1 MNSSFTLN
9 NIEKQEIRNKTA
21 KPMLYFAMG
30 SMVMLFGGLTSAYVV
45 RHAEGNWLKF
55 EMPQT
60 FFFSTAI
67 ILISSIFV
75 NKAITEAKKDN
86 FAGVQIAL
94 GITFILGLAFMVCQ
108 FMGWSQLASQKIF
121 FAGKDSNASGSF
133 FYVLTGLHLAHLL
146 GGMIYLLAVNIQAL
160 KKKYTSQNY
169 LSLQLCATYWHF
181 LDGLWIYLFF
191 FLIFIS

>member
-1 MNSSFTLN
+1 MNSSYALN
-9 NIEKQEIRNKTA
+9 YNEKQEIRNKTA
-21 KPMLYFAMG
+21 KPMLYIAIG

-55 EMPQT
+55 EMPQA
-60 FFFSTAI
+60 FYFSTAL
-67 ILISSIFV
+67 ILLSSLFINMAV
-75 NKAITEAKKDN
+75 SAAKKDN
-86 FAGVQIAL
+86 FAGVQRAL
-94 GITFILGLAFMVCQ
+94 GITFFLGLAFMICQ
-108 FMGWSQLASQKIF
+108 FMGWSELTNQKVF

-133 FYVLTGLHLAHLL
+133 FYVLTGLHLAHLF
-146 GGMIYLLAVNIQAL
+146 GGMLYLLAVNIHAL
-160 KKKYTSQNY
+160 KKKYSAQNY

>member
-1 MNSSFTLN
+1 MSSLN
-9 NIEKQEIRNKTA
+9 YAEKQEIRKKTA
-21 KPMLYFAMG
+21 KPMLYVAIG

-45 RHAEGNWLKF
+45 RHAEGNWLVF
-55 EMPQT
+55 TMPQA
-60 FFFSTAI
+60 FYFSTA
-67 ILISSIFV
+67 LMLLSSLTMNF
-75 NKAITEAKKDN
+75 ALMAAKKNN
-86 FAGVQIAL
+86 FTQIKQAL
-94 GITFILGLAFMVCQ
+94 GATLVLGIGFMICQ
-108 FMGWSQLASQKIF
+108 FMGWSQLSAQKVF

-146 GGMIYLLAVNIQAL
+146 GGMLYLLAVNIKAL
-160 KKKYTSQNY
+160 KNKYTAQNY

>member
-1 MNSSFTLN
+1 MSSLN
-9 NIEKQEIRNKTA
+9 YAEKQEIRNKTA
-21 KPMLYFAMG
+21 KPMLYVAIG

-45 RHAEGNWLKF
+45 RHAEGNWLVF
-55 EMPQT
+55 TMPQA
-60 FFFSTAI
+60 FYFSTA
-67 ILISSIFV
+67 LMLLSSLTMNF
-75 NKAITEAKKDN
+75 ALMAAKKNN
-86 FAGVQIAL
+86 FTQIKQAL
-94 GITFILGLAFMVCQ
+94 GATLVLGIGFMFCQ
-108 FMGWSQLASQKIF
+108 FIGWSQLSAQKVF

-146 GGMIYLLAVNIQAL
+146 GGMLYLLAVNIKAL
-160 KKKYTSQNY
+160 KNKYTAQNY

>member
-1 MNSSFTLN
+1 MSSLN
-9 NIEKQEIRNKTA
+9 YAEKQEIRNKTA
-21 KPMLYFAMG
+21 KPMLYVAIG

-45 RHAEGNWLKF
+45 RHAEGNWLVF
-55 EMPQT
+55 TMPRA
-60 FFFSTAI
+60 FYFSTA
-67 ILISSIFV
+67 LMLLSSLTMNF
-75 NKAITEAKKDN
+75 ALMAAKKNN
-86 FAGVQIAL
+86 FTQIKQAL
-94 GITFILGLAFMVCQ
+94 GATLVLGIGFMFCQ
-108 FMGWSQLASQKIF
+108 FMGWSQLSAQKVF

-146 GGMIYLLAVNIQAL
+146 GGMLYLLAVNIKAL
-160 KKKYTSQNY
+160 KNKYTAQNY

>member
-1 MNSSFTLN
+1 MSSLN
-9 NIEKQEIRNKTA
+9 YTEKQEIRNKTA
-21 KPMLYFAMG
+21 KPMLYVAIG

-45 RHAEGNWLKF
+45 RHAEGNWLVF
-55 EMPQT
+55 TMPQA
-60 FFFSTAI
+60 FYFSTA
-67 ILISSIFV
+67 LMLLSSLTMNF
-75 NKAITEAKKDN
+75 ALMAAKKNN
-86 FAGVQIAL
+86 FTQIKQAL
-94 GITFILGLAFMVCQ
+94 GATLVLGIGFMFCQ
-108 FMGWSQLASQKIF
+108 FMGWSQLSAQKVF

-146 GGMIYLLAVNIQAL
+146 GGMLYLLAVNIKAL
-160 KKKYTSQNY
+160 KNKYTAQNY

>member
-1 MNSSFTLN
+1 
-9 NIEKQEIRNKTA
+9 
-21 KPMLYFAMG
+21 MLYIAIG

-60 FFFSTAI
+60 FYYSTAV
-67 ILISSIFV
+67 ILLCSVFINMSV
-75 NKAITEAKKDN
+75 AAAKKN
-86 FAGVQIAL
+86 NLVRMQQAL
-94 GITFILGLAFMVCQ
+94 AATFLLGLLFMILQ
-108 FMGWSQLASQKIF
+108 FVGWSQLTSQKIF

-133 FYVLTGLHLAHLL
+133 FYVLTGLHLAHLF
-146 GGMIYLLAVNIQAL
+146 GGMLYLLAVNIQAL
-160 KKKYTSQNY
+160 KKSYSSQNY

-191 FLIFIS
+191 FLILIS

>member
-1 MNSSFTLN
+1 MNSLN
-9 NIEKQEIRNKTA
+9 YAEKQEIRNKTA
-21 KPMLYFAMG
+21 KPMLYVAIG

-45 RHAEGNWLKF
+45 RHAEGNWLVF
-55 EMPQT
+55 TMPQA
-60 FFFSTAI
+60 FYFSTA
-67 ILISSIFV
+67 LMLLSSLTMNF
-75 NKAITEAKKDN
+75 ALMAAKKNN
-86 FAGVQIAL
+86 FTQIKQAL
-94 GITFILGLAFMVCQ
+94 GATLVLGIGFMFCQ
-108 FMGWSQLASQKIF
+108 FMGWSQLSAQKVF

-146 GGMIYLLAVNIQAL
+146 GGMLYLLAVNIKAL
-160 KKKYTSQNY
+160 KNKYTAQNY

>member
-1 MNSSFTLN
+1 MSSLN
-9 NIEKQEIRNKTA
+9 YAEKQEIRNKTA
-21 KPMLYFAMG
+21 KPMLYVAIG

-45 RHAEGNWLKF
+45 RHAEGNWLVF
-55 EMPQT
+55 TMPQA
-60 FFFSTAI
+60 FYFSTA
-67 ILISSIFV
+67 LMLLSSLTMNF
-75 NKAITEAKKDN
+75 ALMAAKKNN
-86 FAGVQIAL
+86 FTQIKQALVATLVL
-94 GITFILGLAFMVCQ
+94 GIGFMICQ
-108 FMGWSQLASQKIF
+108 FMGWSQLSAQKVF

-146 GGMIYLLAVNIQAL
+146 GGMLYLLAVNIKAL
-160 KKKYTSQNY
+160 KNKYTAQNY

>member
-1 MNSSFTLN
+1 
-9 NIEKQEIRNKTA
+9 
-21 KPMLYFAMG
+21 MLYFAMG

-55 EMPQT
+55 DMPQS
-60 FFFSTAI
+60 FYFSTAL
-67 ILISSIFV
+67 ILVSSIFMNLAV
-75 NKAITEAKKDN
+75 AAAKRDNYALVKKALLA
-86 FAGVQIAL
+86 
-94 GITFILGLAFMVCQ
+94 TFVLGLAFMVCQ
-108 FMGWSQLASQKIF
+108 FIGWSQLTSQKVF

-133 FYVLTGLHLAHLL
+133 FYVLTGLHLAHLF
-146 GGMIYLLAVNIQAL
+146 GGMLYLLAVNIHSL
-160 KKKYTSQNY
+160 KKKYNAQNY

>member
-1 MNSSFTLN
+1 MSSLN
-9 NIEKQEIRNKTA
+9 YAEKQEIRKKTA
-21 KPMLYFAMG
+21 KPMLYVAIG

-45 RHAEGNWLKF
+45 RHAEGNWLVF
-55 EMPQT
+55 TMPQA
-60 FFFSTAI
+60 FYFSTA
-67 ILISSIFV
+67 LMLLSSLTMNF
-75 NKAITEAKKDN
+75 ALMAAKKNN
-86 FAGVQIAL
+86 FTQIKQAL
-94 GITFILGLAFMVCQ
+94 GATLVLGIGFLICQ
-108 FMGWSQLASQKIF
+108 FIGWSQLSAQKVF

-146 GGMIYLLAVNIQAL
+146 GGMLYLLAVNIKAL
-160 KKKYTSQNY
+160 KNKYTAQNY

>member
-1 MNSSFTLN
+1 MSSLN
-9 NIEKQEIRNKTA
+9 YAEKQEIRNKTA
-21 KPMLYFAMG
+21 KPMLYVAIG

-45 RHAEGNWLKF
+45 RHAEGNWLVF
-55 EMPQT
+55 TMPQA
-60 FFFSTAI
+60 FYFSTA
-67 ILISSIFV
+67 LMLLSSLTMNF
-75 NKAITEAKKDN
+75 ALMAAKKNN
-86 FAGVQIAL
+86 FTQIKQAL
-94 GITFILGLAFMVCQ
+94 GATLVLGIGFMFCQ
-108 FMGWSQLASQKIF
+108 FMGWSQLSAQKVF

-146 GGMIYLLAVNIQAL
+146 GGMLYLLAVNIKAL
-160 KKKYTSQNY
+160 KNKYTAQNY

>member
-1 MNSSFTLN
+1 MSSLN
-9 NIEKQEIRNKTA
+9 YAEKQEIRKKTA
-21 KPMLYFAMG
+21 KPMLYVAIG

-45 RHAEGNWLKF
+45 RHAEGNWLVF
-55 EMPQT
+55 TMPQA
-60 FFFSTAI
+60 FYFSTA
-67 ILISSIFV
+67 LMLLSSLTMNF
-75 NKAITEAKKDN
+75 ALMAAKKNN
-86 FAGVQIAL
+86 FTQIKQAL
-94 GITFILGLAFMVCQ
+94 GATLVLGIGFMFCQ
-108 FMGWSQLASQKIF
+108 FMGWSQLSAQKVF

-146 GGMIYLLAVNIQAL
+146 GGMLYLLAVNIKAL
-160 KKKYTSQNY
+160 KNKYTAQNY